1 MVVAI
6 PIPDSGTA
14 SVRDKCPF
22 AREALAALPIVRFA
36 PSTAGAVFAGI
47 MQHASVAPQVEAQLR
62 VSFDRAR
69 QKRGPP
75 TLLD

>member
-1 MVVAI
+1 MVAASSM
-6 PIPDSGTA
+6 PGSGA
-14 SVRDKCPF
+14 AAVRDKCPF
-22 AREALAALPIVRFA
+22 AREALAALLVVRFTA
-36 PSTAGAVFAGI
+36 PTAGAVFARV
-47 MQHASVAPQVEAQLR
+47 MQHASVAPQSKAQLR